1 MFTSVSAPREETK
14 PHIALAVAA
23 ARVSTI
29 LFRLTTLPQNRKA
42 PSSNVVPMPVA
53 SHHSCLRLSTRRRP
67 FDAAVSRS
75 PPPAFSH
82 MATSDGRAVAL
93 ARSEANL
100 A

>member
-53 SHHSCLRLSTRRRP
+53 SHHSCLRLSTRRRRRP

-75 PPPAFSH
+75 LPPLLFPTWPRP
-82 MATSDGRAVAL
+82 MG
-93 ARSEANL
+93 EQWEGANL